1 MKKFLVVLL
10 FVLLL
15 FSFIAC
21 DSDGDGDSDDD
32 VEVTVKLHLKGD
44 TFTNVYF
51 DDEDYEAGDTDDIYA
66 VSDGCISVLGVDV
79 DEMTEAKITNIN
91 TYSYAVKQGD
101 TTVDF
106 NSAGSSKLCIDENCV
121 YPLTQDNFKE
131 AANIAIADKTYIVDL
146 YISFSLQG

>member
-21 DSDGDGDSDDD
+21 DAGSDDGDDD
-32 VEVTVKLHLKGD
+32 VEVTVKLHLNGD

-51 DDEDYEAGDTDDIYA
+51 DDEAYEVGDTDDIYT
-66 VSDGCISVLGVDV
+66 VVDDCISVLGVDV

-91 TYSYAVKQGD
+91 TYSYAVNQEE
-101 TTVDF
+101 TTVSF
-106 NSAGSSKLCIDENCV
+106 NSTGSSKLCIDEYCETT
-121 YPLTQDNFKE
+121 LTQNNFVE
-131 AANIAIADKTYIVDL
+131 AANKAIADKTYIVDL

>member
-21 DSDGDGDSDDD
+21 DSDGDGDDD
-32 VEVTVKLHLKGD
+32 VEVTVKLHLNGD

-51 DDEDYEAGDTDDIYA
+51 DDEAYEAGDTDDVYT
-66 VSDGCISVLGVDV
+66 VVDDCISVPGVDV

-91 TYSYAVKQGD
+91 TYSYAVNQEE
-101 TTVDF
+101 TTVSF
-106 NSAGSSKLCIDENCV
+106 NSTGSSKLCIDEYCETT
-121 YPLTQDNFKE
+121 LTQNNFVE
-131 AANIAIADKTYIVDL
+131 AANNAIADKTYIVDL